1 MPHSS
6 QCIARRVF
14 NGPVL
19 PFPRLRTHDRVVL
32 HLTKKEALLSSN
44 KLPTH
49 GKITGGPGKYF
60 LFTHLVGTLFTDLAH
75 AVHFP
80 KRIIKYEDKNG
91 ILQRRPL
98 RRTNS

>member
-1 MPHSS
+1 MHSATRL
-6 QCIARRVF
+6 QWPFFA
-14 NGPVL
+14 
-19 PFPRLRTHDRVVL
+19 FPRLRTHDRVVL

-49 GKITGGPGKYF
+49 GNITGGLKKSF
-60 LFTHLVGTLFTDLAH
+60 VSFTFLVGTLFTDLAN